1 MEQAPPLQPRAPL
14 QLRSAGRGFG
24 LSPFEWV
31 VLAAAFAAAAFG
43 GYAVYAEAT
52 DLDAKAPAASSTYIP
67 AFRTNISST
76 ISTTGTVQATQQVNL
91 NFGSSGEIKEINVK
105 VGDHVTAGQVLA
117 RLDDAQLQSALRA
130 AQSNLASAQARLN
143 AVLSPSPADLASA
156 QQAVLNAQ
164 NQVATA
170 QNNLDDL
177 RAKPTAADI
186 ASAQQAVLQAQNALQ
201 SAQDALT
208 KAQADFASAQ
218 RELSSARSDLTNA
231 YNTLSLA
238 RSDLKAAETACPDAP
253 ATPSLPAKGSRA
265 QPAPFVSVTVDCDG
279 DTAALAA
286 YKAANAAYASA
297 AGAYNAAVANAD
309 AKESALDAA
318 QTARAS
324 GNLERAIQSAQLG
337 LQAAQQKQQE
347 TLAGATPLEIQAAE
361 NSLSAAQASLT
372 AAQQRYDELLHPA
385 PDAVLPL
392 QASVAQAAEA
402 VDAAQEG
409 LDKAT
414 IVAPFDGVIAA
425 VNGTVGGQA
434 TGGTTVAAQASAA
447 VVSLLNPRQ
456 IRVDANVDQAD
467 VSKLQAGQPASITF
481 DALAGFVYQASVS
494 SVGLLPTTSQ
504 GVVTYLVSFAI
515 DTAVLPPTTP
525 VPAPGMTAQITVT
538 VGSAQNAL
546 VVPSRSIRGSGSFAT
561 VTVKGQQGDE
571 ARRVTT
577 GLSNGNLTQ
586 ITAGIQEGEEV
597 LYPLASSPAPSQ
609 TGPIGFPGGGIQVI
623 PRGGPG
629 GIQGR

>member
-1 MEQAPPLQPRAPL
+1 MEQASPLQPRAPL
-14 QLRSAGRGFG
+14 QLRGVRRGFG
-24 LSPFEWV
+24 LSPFEWA
-31 VLAAAFAAAAFG
+31 VLAAAFAVAAFG
-43 GYAVYAEAT
+43 GYTIYAEAT
-52 DLDAKAPAASSTYIP
+52 DLNAKPPAAASTYIP

-91 NFGSSGEIKEINVK
+91 NFGSSGVIKEINVK
-105 VGDHVTAGQVLA
+105 VGDQVTAGQVLA

-143 AVLSPSPADLASA
+143 AVINPSAADLASA

-170 QNNLDDL
+170 QKNLDDL

-201 SAQDALT
+201 SAQDALA
-208 KAQADFASAQ
+208 KAQADLARAQ
-218 RELSSARSDLTNA
+218 RDLSSARSDLSNA
-231 YNTLSLA
+231 YDTLSLA
-238 RSDLKAAETACPDAP
+238 RSDLRTAETACPDAP
-253 ATPSLPAKGSRA
+253 PTPSLPAKGSRA

-279 DTAALAA
+279 NAAALAA
-286 YKAANAAYASA
+286 YKAANAAYGSA
-297 AGAYNAAVANAD
+297 AGAYNAAVTNAD
-309 AKESALDAA
+309 AKQSALESAQATLS
-318 QTARAS
+318 S

-337 LQAAQQKQQE
+337 LQTALQKQQE
-347 TLAGATPLEIQAAE
+347 TLAGATPIEIQAAE

-372 AAQQRYDELLHPA
+372 AAQQRYEELLHPA

-402 VDAAQEG
+402 VDAAQAN

-425 VNGTVGGQA
+425 INGTVGGQA
-434 TGGTTVAAQASAA
+434 TGGATTTAQASAA

-456 IRVDANVDQAD
+456 IRIDANVDQAD
-467 VSKLQAGQPASITF
+467 VSKLRTGQPASITF

-515 DTAVLPPTTP
+515 DTGALPPTTP
-525 VPAPGMTAQITVT
+525 VPTPGMTAQITVT

-546 VVPSRSIRGSGSFAT
+546 VVPTRSVRGSGNLAT
-561 VTVKGQQGDE
+561 VTV
-571 ARRVTT
+571 
-577 GLSNGNLTQ
+577 
-586 ITAGIQEGEEV
+586 
-597 LYPLASSPAPSQ
+597 
-609 TGPIGFPGGGIQVI
+609 
-623 PRGGPG
+623 
-629 GIQGR
+629 